1 VAVEGDVV
9 ALFDAAAGLGTVT
22 APVANAA
29 ITGNTPGGLDEQSAT
44 VRRVL
49 DVNVGGVFLCVR
61 EAVHRMSTR
70 YGGACGAIVTVSS
83 TAARTGPAGGWVHY
97 AASKPRWRR

>member
-1 VAVEGDVV
+1 MV

-29 ITGNTPGGLDEQSAT
+29 ITGNTPGGLDEQSAET
-44 VRRVL
+44 ARRVL